1 MTQSS
6 LTSLYTP
13 IQDAA
18 FALCAGN
25 GPALEALATHPGI
38 PAGPVIPQP
47 AETDS
52 KSDPKNHSER
62 KNNKAYV

>member
-1 MTQSS
+1 MTQRS

-18 FALCAGN
+18 CALCAGN

-38 PAGPVIPQP
+38 LTEPVSPQH

-52 KSDPKNHSER
+52 KSDPKNHSEQ
-62 KNNKAYV
+62 KK